1 MIDKMK
7 SEYDLIKSPVVTE
20 KSTILGENNKYV
32 FKTSFHANKALVK
45 GAVEKIFGVKVKS
58 VNILNQ
64 VGKAKRFKGTLG
76 RRSDS
81 KKAIVTLEKG
91 YNIDFSGGV
100 K

>member
-1 MIDKMK
+1 MINGIK

-20 KSTILGENNKYV
+20 KSTILGEDGKYV
-32 FKTSFHANKALVK
+32 FHVSPVANKILVK
-45 GAVEKIFGVKVKS
+45 NAIEKIFGVKVKS

-64 VGKAKRFKGTLG
+64 VGKEKRFKGTLG
-76 RRSDS
+76 RRSDK

-91 YNIDFSGGV
+91 HNIDLAGGV